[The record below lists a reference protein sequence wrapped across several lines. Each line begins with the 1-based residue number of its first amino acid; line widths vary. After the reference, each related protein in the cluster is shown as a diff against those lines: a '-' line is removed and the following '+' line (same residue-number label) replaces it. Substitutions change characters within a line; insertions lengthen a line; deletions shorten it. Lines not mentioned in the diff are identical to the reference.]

1 MSSSHEGLPMALMES
16 MAIGLP
22 VVAFDCPSGPKELTR
37 NGRDGLLIPPGDAQS
52 MAVALRRLISDAP
65 LRAELGRRAASS
77 VRKRYSLKA
86 VLRIWDDLF
95 ERVGARG
102 KKGLAGAMKRH

>member
-1 MSSSHEGLPMALMES
+1 
-16 MAIGLP
+16 
-22 VVAFDCPSGPKELTR
+22 
-37 NGRDGLLIPPGDAQS
+37 
-52 MAVALRRLISDAP
+52 
-65 LRAELGRRAASS
+65 